1 MHQSRWLPI
10 LSVAAFLPL
19 SHGHAAAQTSPP
31 DVAAAQIL
39 RLRRDHR
46 WSDVL
51 ARTHPLAITRFK
63 RQIVA
68 MMGLNVGMDRSTA
81 YASQAQ
87 QNILSYMFRVRSLEE
102 LKATPAESLLVRFL
116 IYTESADTTVN
127 PRIVGAVVDGDSV
140 AYVVVSRQR
149 PHFAHN
155 EPVPPEFADLAMLE
169 DDSDVDIMT
178 MKRDS
183 LGRWV
188 TMLDG
193 GIVFS
198 MGGFGI
204 SLHPEDEPPPR

>member
-1 MHQSRWLPI
+1 MHRSRWLAI
-10 LSVAAFLPL
+10 LSVLMWI
-19 SHGHAAAQTSPP
+19 HGHAAAQTSAP
-31 DVAAAQIL
+31 DAVAVQIL
-39 RLRRDHR
+39 RLRHDHR
-46 WSDVL
+46 WTDVL
-51 ARTHPLAITRFK
+51 ARTHPLAVSRFK

-68 MMGLNVGMDRSTA
+68 MMSLSVGMDRSSA

-87 QNILSYMFRVRSLEE
+87 HNILSYMFRVSSLEE

-116 IYTESADTTVN
+116 IYTESSDTTLK
-127 PRIVGAVVDGDSV
+127 PRIVGTVVDGDSV

-149 PHFAHN
+149 PHFIHN
-155 EPVPPEFADLAMLE
+155 EPLPRELADLEMLE

-178 MKRDS
+178 MKRDA

-198 MGGFGI
+198 LGGFGI

>member
-51 ARTHPLAITRFK
+51 ALTHPLAVTRFK
-63 RQIVA
+63 RQMIA
-68 MMGLNVGMDRSTA
+68 MMSLSGMVGSNA
-81 YASQAQ
+81 YASQTQ
-87 QNILSYMFRVRSLEE
+87 HNILSYMFRVSSLDE
-102 LKATPAESLLVRFL
+102 LKATSAESLLVRYL
-116 IYTESADTTVN
+116 IYTQAADTALQ
-127 PRIVGAVVDGDSV
+127 PRILGAVLDGDSV

-149 PHFAHN
+149 PRLAHK
-155 EPVPPEFADLAMLE
+155 EPMPPEFADLEMLE
-169 DDSDVDIMT
+169 DDSDVDLMT
-178 MKRDS
+178 MKRDTR
-183 LGRWV
+183 GRWV